1 VTIREKLA
9 GQRSKAQLIA
19 LSGLALLAL
28 GGLAASTQ
36 HELWPLPVVGFVLFF
51 GGTLY
56 QSFGI
61 RCPRC
66 REAVGH
72 VIMSSSGLFSVSAKF
87 RFCPYCGVELDT
99 QLDTM
104 QKV

>member
-28 GGLAASTQ
+28 GGWAAST
-36 HELWPLPVVGFVLFF
+36 HHGLWPLPVVGFVLFF

-56 QSFGI
+56 QGFGI

-66 REAVGH
+66 REAIGH

-87 RFCPYCGVELDT
+87 RFCPYCGTSLDT
-99 QLDTM
+99 QLENTPM
-104 QKV
+104 V